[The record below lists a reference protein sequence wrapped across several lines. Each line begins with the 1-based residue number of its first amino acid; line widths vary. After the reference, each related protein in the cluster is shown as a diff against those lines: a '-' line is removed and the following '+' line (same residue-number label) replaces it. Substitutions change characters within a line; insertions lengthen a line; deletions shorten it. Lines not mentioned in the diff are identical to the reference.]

1 MFAALAIAISR
12 LLIESEESRDAPSL
26 ELPCRAWGVIWRMR
40 VKELSSRFFAIAP
53 ALHREKKR
61 ERERKREKER
71 ESEEKIAE
79 WALRVST
86 CARRTRS
93 FGYLPTH
100 TEIWR

>member
-1 MFAALAIAISR
+1 MASSSARAMFAALAIAISR
-12 LLIESEESRDAPSL
+12 LLKESEVSRDAPSL

-53 ALHREKKR
+53 ALHREK
-61 ERERKREKER
+61 ER